1 MIKSKEELCSQEDPK
16 TITQQLRVQTSSPL
30 PMSLRLRTCPIT
42 ASTMTTVPPGLPL
55 IQNLLKNIQ
64 TQPHRS
70 LQAAPDTLL
79 ALETMML
86 IQTLLEQIQ
95 TITTLTYWLLTTRS
109 SSLLPTLLFTSNTA
123 YALVDVSN
131 VFGADIFLLENW
143 LRPFHLSMAWGQAE
157 NPTVYNL
164 QFTFFHSPFL

>member
-16 TITQQLRVQTSSPL
+16 TITQQLRVQISSPL

-86 IQTLLEQIQ
+86 IQTIGANPNDHDADLLAADDSI
-95 TITTLTYWLLTTRS
+95 IIALTNFAFY
-109 SSLLPTLLFTSNTA
+109 
-123 YALVDVSN
+123 V
-131 VFGADIFLLENW
+131 
-143 LRPFHLSMAWGQAE
+143 
-157 NPTVYNL
+157 
-164 QFTFFHSPFL
+164 